1 MNRKRGKE
9 FSENMTEDREWHLD
23 RKVPIALIATIF
35 IAFSSQT
42 IAGVWWASAISERVT
57 VLERSAVLYAPQGD
71 RLTRM
76 EVKIE
81 GVEKVMLRLERL
93 IELRTPNN

>member
-1 MNRKRGKE
+1 
-9 FSENMTEDREWHLD
+9 MTQDRHWHLD
-23 RKVPIALIATIF
+23 RKVPLALII
-35 IAFSSQT
+35 T
-42 IAGVWWASAISERVT
+42 IAAQTGTFIWWAASLSERVN
-57 VLERSAVLYAPQGD
+57 VLERSAVLYAPQAD

-93 IELRTPNN
+93 IELKAPASN